1 MRMLR
6 RLLVVV
12 VFVALFVGVWRFVGG
27 NAQPV
32 LIDLLFM
39 PLSVPLWLAL
49 VGAFLLGALCAG
61 ASLVYEL
68 AKKSLT
74 ARRYR
79 KQMAGLESEIHQL
92 RNLPLAAS
100 EAPLAAPEARGGAA
114 PPRVGLADDVVRQ
127 RG

>member
-6 RLLVVV
+6 RVLFVG

-27 NAQPV
+27 NAAPV
-32 LIDLLFM
+32 PIDLLFLQ
-39 PLSVPLWLAL
+39 LSVPLWSALLA
-49 VGAFLLGALCAG
+49 AFGLGALCAG

-68 AKKSLT
+68 AKKSFA

-92 RNLPLAAS
+92 RNLPLAA
-100 EAPLAAPEARGGAA
+100 PEAREGPA
-114 PPRVGLADDVVRQ
+114 PPHAGPAGDVVRQ

>member
-6 RLLVVV
+6 RVLVVG
-12 VFVALFVGVWRFVGG
+12 VFVALFAAVWRFVGG
-27 NAQPV
+27 NAEPV
-32 LIDLLFM
+32 GIDLLFLHLNM
-39 PLSVPLWLAL
+39 PLWA
-49 VGAFLLGALCAG
+49 ALLGAFCLGALSAG

-68 AKKSLT
+68 AKKSFA

-92 RNLPLAAS
+92 RNLPLAV
-100 EAPLAAPEARGGAA
+100 PEAAREGPA
-114 PPRVGLADDVVRQ
+114 PPRSGLTDGAVRQ

>member
-12 VFVALFVGVWRFVGG
+12 VFVALFAGVWRFVGG

-32 LIDLLFM
+32 TIELLLLQ
-39 PLSVPLWLAL
+39 LSVPLWGAL
-49 VGAFLLGALCAG
+49 LGAFGLGALCAG

-68 AKKSLT
+68 AKKSFAT
-74 ARRYR
+74 RRYR

-92 RNLPLAAS
+92 RNLPLAGS
-100 EAPLAAPEARGGAA
+100 EAPLAAPEAREGPA
-114 PPRVGLADDVVRQ
+114 PPRAGLADDVVRQ

>member
-6 RLLVVV
+6 RLLVVL

-32 LIDLLFM
+32 TIELLLLQ
-39 PLSVPLWLAL
+39 LSVPLWAAL
-49 VGAFLLGALCAG
+49 LGAFGLGALCAG

-68 AKKSLT
+68 TKKSFV

-92 RNLPLAAS
+92 RNLPLAA
-100 EAPLAAPEARGGAA
+100 PEAREGPA
-114 PPRVGLADDVVRQ
+114 PPRAGLADDVVRQ

>member
-6 RLLVVV
+6 RLLVVGI
-12 VFVALFVGVWRFVGG
+12 FA
-27 NAQPV
+27 
-32 LIDLLFM
+32 LLFAAVWQFVNGNRDPVAVKLE
-39 PLSVPLWLAL
+39 PLLEFTVPLWIALLA
-49 VGAFLLGALCAG
+49 AFGLGALSAG

-68 AKKSLT
+68 AKKSFT

-92 RNLPLAAS
+92 RNLPLAAP
-100 EAPLAAPEARGGAA
+100 EEREGPAAPRVA
-114 PPRVGLADDVVRQ
+114 PAEDVIRQ

>member
-6 RLLVVV
+6 RLLLIV
-12 VFVALFVGVWRFVGG
+12 VFVALFAGVWRFVGG

-32 LIDLLFM
+32 TIELVFLR
-39 PLSVPLWLAL
+39 PSVPLWAAL
-49 VGAFLLGALCAG
+49 LGAFLLGALCAG

-68 AKKSLT
+68 AKKSYAT
-74 ARRYR
+74 RRYK

-92 RNLPLAAS
+92 RNLPLEAS
-100 EAPLAAPEARGGAA
+100 EAREGPA
-114 PPRVGLADDVVRQ
+114 PPHTRLVDDVVRQ